1 MNENNQG
8 FYEFGPFRLDPVN
21 RVLLRDGRPVALTPK
36 MLEILLLLIEHR
48 GQVVEKEEIMRT
60 VWPDVFVEEGNLTV
74 NISGL
79 RKALGQVP
87 GGRDYIETVQ
97 RRGYRFEAPVERE
110 KNNQENCPD
119 TEIYEESIGASYGN
133 SPHRLK
139 RYPLAVA
146 VGLMGIL
153 VIFGGGLGLGLYA
166 RIGPSTSQTAAA
178 FQTMKLSR
186 LTNTGKAIAAAI
198 SRDGKYLAYL
208 TGDNKNRRLWLRQTG
223 AETATEIISNDQYFY
238 GALEFSP
245 DSQYLYLHRIH
256 RTDEAAPTVSLYR
269 MSLPGGF
276 ITKLSSLEA
285 NSDVKFSPDGKRMA
299 FIRSYP
305 ETRETALIIARSDG
319 AEERTLSVRRPPEKY
334 LHAPVWS
341 PDGKTLAC
349 HYNINGGLQYRIVA
363 IPIDGGGEKIISTQL
378 WEVSQLTWLP
388 DGSGLVMTAVQHTPG
403 SMPSN
408 SQVWRIDYPS
418 GEARRI
424 TNDLNQYR
432 GVSVASDGK
441 SLVTIQIESTPNLWV
456 VPQKNAHTDA
466 GLASQI
472 TFGAGHE
479 DGLDGLNWSP
489 DTRVIYTL
497 KTGGKLHIWRIN
509 ADGSGAEQLTQ
520 ATRDWWYDDPA
531 VTPDGRFMI
540 YVSAFDYPHIWRLD
554 FSSREAKQISF
565 GQLDCSPALAPDG
578 TWIAYATGINDRP
591 VLMRMPIDGKSAP
604 QQLMGKNSDR
614 PVISPD
620 GKLIAFIY
628 WNEQWP
634 PRPPMTVIIPSTG
647 GAPIRT
653 LDLFQQ
659 QTLRWTPD
667 SKGLAYMVTK
677 DGVTNLWEQ
686 PIAGG
691 PPKALTNFKDKL
703 MYNYAWS
710 RDGKRL
716 ACVRGDERSD
726 VVMIRGF
733 N

>member
-8 FYEFGPFRLDPVN
+8 AYEFGPFRLDPVN
-21 RVLLRDGRPVALTPK
+21 RVLLRDGRPVVLTPK
-36 MLEILLLLIEHR
+36 MFEILLLLLEHR
-48 GQVVEKEEIMRT
+48 GQVVEKEEIMRA
-60 VWPDVFVEEGNLTV
+60 VWPDVFVEEGSLTV

-97 RRGYRFEAPVERE
+97 RRGYRFEAPFALEN
-110 KNNQENCPD
+110 NNQTHSPE
-119 TEIYEESIGASYGN
+119 TETYEESSAARRVNPPQSA
-133 SPHRLK
+133 K
-139 RYPLAVA
+139 RYPIVA
-146 VGLMGIL
+146 LGLMGIII
-153 VIFGGGLGLGLYA
+153 IFSGILGLGIYA
-166 RIGPSTSQTAAA
+166 RIEPLSSQTASA

-186 LTNTGKAIAAAI
+186 LTNTGKAIAAEI
-198 SRDGKYLAYL
+198 SRDGKYLVYV
-208 TGDNKNRRLWLRQTG
+208 TGDHTKQRLWLRQPS
-223 AETATEIISNDQYFY
+223 AETATEISPPGRNRY
-238 GALEFSP
+238 GALKFSP
-245 DSQYLYLHRIH
+245 DSEYLYFR
-256 RTDEAAPTVSLYR
+256 RAEETTPTMSLYR
-269 MSLPGGF
+269 MPLPDGSF
-276 ITKLSSLEA
+276 TKLSLEVH
-285 NSDVKFSPDGKRMA
+285 SDVTFSPDSKRMA
-299 FIRSYP
+299 FFRYYW
-305 ETRETALIIARSDG
+305 ETRESALIIAQTDG
-319 AEERTLSVRRPPEKY
+319 TAERTLSVRRPPERY
-334 LHAPVWS
+334 LGAPAWS

-363 IPIDGGGEKIISTQL
+363 VPVDGGPEKIISTQL

-388 DGSGLVMTAVQHTPG
+388 DSRGIVMTAIQHTLG
-403 SMPSN
+403 SIPSN

-432 GVSVASDGK
+432 GVSIAADGK
-441 SLVTIQIESTPNLWV
+441 TLVTTQIERTQNLWV
-456 VPQKNAHTDA
+456 VPQKDAKTDA

-472 TFGAGHE
+472 TFGAGRE
-479 DGLDGLNWSP
+479 DGASGLDWTH
-489 DTRVIYTL
+489 DDRIIYTL
-497 KTGGKLHIWRIN
+497 KTGGKRHIWRIN
-509 ADGSGAEQLTQ
+509 VDGSGAEQLTQ
-520 ATRDWWYDDPA
+520 ATRDWGYAHPA
-531 VTPDGRFMI
+531 ATPDGRFMI
-540 YVSAFDYPHIWRLD
+540 YASAFDYPHLWRLD
-554 FSSREAKQISF
+554 LSSREAKQISF
-565 GQLDCSPALAPDG
+565 GQLDCYPALAPDG
-578 TWIAYATGINDRP
+578 TWIAYTTLVNDRP
-591 VLMRMPIDGKSAP
+591 VLMRIPIDGKSAP
-604 QQLMGKNSDR
+604 QQLMGKDSER

-628 WNEQWP
+628 WNDQWP
-634 PRPPMTVIIPSTG
+634 PTRPKTVIIPSTG

-667 SKGLAYMVTK
+667 SKGLAYMVTH

-716 ACVRGDERSD
+716 ACVRGGESSD
-726 VVMIRGF
+726 VVMIQGF